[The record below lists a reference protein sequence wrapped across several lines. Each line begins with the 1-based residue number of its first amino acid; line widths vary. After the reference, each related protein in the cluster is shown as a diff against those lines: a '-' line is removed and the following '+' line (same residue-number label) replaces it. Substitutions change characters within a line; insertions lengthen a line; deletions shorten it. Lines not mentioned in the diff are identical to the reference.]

1 MTRYLR
7 RGAAAL
13 LTLCL
18 ALPLFGCSGSDAPT
32 ESKTP
37 RSDTA
42 VATLCAVG
50 DIRITDEL
58 LQAAR
63 QGGSYD
69 FSDILRG
76 TTAVVGAADVAIG
89 NLETTLSGEPYNDGS
104 APDALATALRS
115 TGFSLVQTANSY
127 TIQNG
132 LSGLER
138 TQTILRSAGLTP
150 SAPMRAQRTARRIA
164 PFLWRQ
170 TASGSPSWP
179 LQRA

>member
-1 MTRYLR
+1 MTRFLR

-18 ALPLFGCSGSDAPT
+18 ALPLFGCSGSDTPT

-50 DIRITDEL
+50 DIRVTDEL

-69 FSDILRG
+69 FSDILCG

-104 APDALATALRS
+104 APDALATALRR

-127 TIQNG
+127 T
-132 LSGLER
+132 
-138 TQTILRSAGLTP
+138 T
-150 SAPMRAQRTARRIA
+150 RTA
-164 PFLWRQ
+164 
-170 TASGSPSWP
+170 
-179 LQRA
+179 

>member
-1 MTRYLR
+1 MTCFLR

-18 ALPLFGCSGSDAPT
+18 ALPLFGCSGSDMPT

-76 TTAVVGAADVAIG
+76 CV
-89 NLETTLSGEPYNDGS
+89 
-104 APDALATALRS
+104 
-115 TGFSLVQTANSY
+115 
-127 TIQNG
+127 
-132 LSGLER
+132 
-138 TQTILRSAGLTP
+138 ILRSLR
-150 SAPMRAQRTARRIA
+150 SCFRRWEKIG
-164 PFLWRQ
+164 RI
-170 TASGSPSWP
+170 TSIEGSLSID
-179 LQRA
+179 

>member
-1 MTRYLR
+1 MTCFLR

-63 QGGSYD
+63 QRYC
-69 FSDILRG
+69 
-76 TTAVVGAADVAIG
+76 
-89 NLETTLSGEPYNDGS
+89 
-104 APDALATALRS
+104 
-115 TGFSLVQTANSY
+115 
-127 TIQNG
+127 
-132 LSGLER
+132 
-138 TQTILRSAGLTP
+138 
-150 SAPMRAQRTARRIA
+150 
-164 PFLWRQ
+164 RQ
-170 TASGSPSWP
+170 TNSF
-179 LQRA
+179 LICRTLT

>member
-1 MTRYLR
+1 M
-7 RGAAAL
+7 
-13 LTLCL
+13 
-18 ALPLFGCSGSDAPT
+18 
-32 ESKTP
+32 
-37 RSDTA
+37 
-42 VATLCAVG
+42 ATLCAVG

-138 TQTILRSAGLTP
+138 TQTILRSAGSRP

>member
-1 MTRYLR
+1 MIRYLR

-18 ALPLFGCSGSDAPT
+18 ALPLFGCSGSDTHT

-63 QGGSYD
+63 QG
-69 FSDILRG
+69 
-76 TTAVVGAADVAIG
+76 
-89 NLETTLSGEPYNDGS
+89 
-104 APDALATALRS
+104 
-115 TGFSLVQTANSY
+115 
-127 TIQNG
+127 
-132 LSGLER
+132 
-138 TQTILRSAGLTP
+138 
-150 SAPMRAQRTARRIA
+150 
-164 PFLWRQ
+164 RQ
-170 TASGSPSWP
+170 
-179 LQRA
+179 L

>member
-1 MTRYLR
+1 MICYLR

-13 LTLCL
+13 LTFCL
-18 ALPLFGCSGSDAPT
+18 ALPLFGCSGSDTPT

-89 NLETTLSGEPYNDGS
+89 NADRKLLHHSKRP
-104 APDALATALRS
+104 
-115 TGFSLVQTANSY
+115 
-127 TIQNG
+127 
-132 LSGLER
+132 ER
-138 TQTILRSAGLTP
+138 IGAHEDHP
-150 SAPMRAQRTARRIA
+150 AQRWAHARRH
-164 PFLWRQ
+164 L
-170 TASGSPSWP
+170 
-179 LQRA
+179 